1 MIKRQFLTKNMV
13 VLFLEAYH
21 LGIGN
26 LPSHRSGNSERNG
39 DHKTTLRRCSFKKYP
54 TDSTTAGTH
63 REETVG
69 RKITGS
75 TGVRSVYLSLT
86 THLIIAIILTLWAI
100 SPENQSNR
108 LAPVIID
115 FGTEVEKE
123 WGETNGDNKAATVL
137 TEADKKMIPMKCQW
151 TDLI

>member
-1 MIKRQFLTKNMV
+1 MFLQK
-13 VLFLEAYH
+13 H
-21 LGIGN
+21 
-26 LPSHRSGNSERNG
+26 
-39 DHKTTLRRCSFKKYP
+39 P

-69 RKITGS
+69 RKITGARVFDLS
-75 TGVRSVYLSLT
+75 SSLT